1 MTNVTLSIDDQ
12 LLSQSR
18 SYAANHGT
26 SLNGLI
32 RQLLEKEVSK
42 QQGKDWFG
50 RFLLVSE
57 QAQGSL
63 NGWKFNREELYDDRV
78 S

>member
-18 SYAANHGT
+18 SYAASHGT

-32 RQLLEKEVSK
+32 RQLLVKEVSK
-42 QQGKDWFG
+42 QQGEDWFG